1 MAVKNGSLLIKVKLV
16 IDYESV
22 ITSIDNWLLIL
33 DQLSIKSRN
42 LFLCFLPS
50 QDQPWISS

>member
-22 ITSIDNWLLIL
+22 ITSIDNWSLIL